1 MTFVDG
7 ACVACGFGT
16 AYEALCR
23 ADVSGRDVVLVTG
36 MGPVGLAAGLMAGK
50 LGSPLRIGMDVSQD
64 RLELATKLGAVDHVV
79 PAGDGALQQILDL
92 TAGHGCEVTLDAS
105 GAASAR
111 LTALQATRHWGRSV
125 MVGEGGRLELDVS
138 PALIH
143 PQITLYGSWVT
154 STWRMAEL
162 CQNLV
167 RWNLHPEVTV
177 TDRFALDDVAKAYE
191 LADSGVGGKVA
202 VTM

>member
-1 MTFVDG
+1 
-7 ACVACGFGT
+7 
-16 AYEALCR
+16 
-23 ADVSGRDVVLVTG
+23 
-36 MGPVGLAAGLMAGK
+36 MAGK
-50 LGSPLRIGMDVSQD
+50 LGSPMRIGIDVSAE
-64 RLELATKLGAVDHVV
+64 RRALATELGAVDHVLA
-79 PAGDGALQQILDL
+79 AGDDALDEILEL
-92 TAGHGCEVTLDAS
+92 TGGRGCEVTLDAS

-125 MVGEGGRLELDVS
+125 MVGEGGRLAMDVS

-143 PQITLYGSWVT
+143 PQITLHGSWVT

-167 RWNLHPEVTV
+167 RWDLHPDVTV
-177 TDRFALDDVAKAYE
+177 THRFELAAVGDAYR
-191 LADSGVGGKVA
+191 LADSGAGGKVA